1 MKKTIMCI
9 IIFLIAFIA
18 LPKVMSVILTGIA
31 GGNAKTILMFCDAA
45 FILTYIFK
53 SFLVSKI
60 FKPENRVAYGV
71 YFILMYLVVI
81 AGLKVLATII
91 L

>member
-1 MKKTIMCI
+1 MAKTIREI
-9 IIFLIAFIA
+9 IIFLIAFIV
-18 LPKVMSVILTGIA
+18 LPKVMSVILIGIA
-31 GGNAKTILMFCDAA
+31 GGNAKNILMFCDAA

-81 AGLKVLATII
+81 AGLKVLAAI
-91 L
+91 LF